1 MRTDMYIKYYIFV
14 TSSKVSKAASILNH
28 LLYANTAFTVCYCWL
43 GSRKGI
49 PPVKKSIECL
59 YVGYC
64 NVLTLGTNNLHMF
77 RIPAVTTA
85 TFYIACCSKTQN
97 SLIFWYQLTEI
108 VLENECRFIYTSL
121 LNKN

>member
-1 MRTDMYIKYYIFV
+1 MYIKYYIFV

-28 LLYANTAFTVCYCWL
+28 LLYANTAFTVL
-43 GSRKGI
+43 LLLAGQQKGYSAC
-49 PPVKKSIECL
+49 KKSTECL

-85 TFYIACCSKTQN
+85 TFYITCCSKTQN
-97 SLIFWYQLTEI
+97 GLIFWYQLIEI
-108 VLENECRFIYTSL
+108 VLENECRFIYASL